1 MTRHRFLRRLVFAM
15 PSACGR
21 CVGVLVAF
29 ALAAGCQPL
38 QQTELRS
45 LAELLPGRYAAPH
58 EGQTVYHKIVAI
70 EAPKL
75 GAQVFYHQISRERFD
90 GAPLQQK
97 IYVLSPGGDAMRALV
112 VSQDAAKYRNLE
124 MHPQLAVK
132 LEADAFLQFPSA
144 CDFVWT
150 REAGGYL
157 GRVEPAQCQYES
169 PAFGG
174 TINPSMTYRLSTA
187 ELAITETLFRAS
199 GEPVFPTS
207 HMVGVRIHPD

>member
-1 MTRHRFLRRLVFAM
+1 MTRHRFLRRLVFAT
-15 PSACGR
+15 PSARGR
-21 CVGVLVAF
+21 CLGVLVAF
-29 ALAAGCQPL
+29 AFAAGCQPL
-38 QQTELRS
+38 PPTELPS

-70 EAPKL
+70 EAPQL
-75 GAQVFYHQISRERFD
+75 GERVLYHQISREGFD

-112 VSQDAAKYRNLE
+112 VSEDGAKYQNLE
-124 MHPQLAVK
+124 MKLQLSAN
-132 LEADAFLQFPSA
+132 LEAATFLQFPSA

-150 REAGGYL
+150 VEKDGYL
-157 GRVEPAQCQYES
+157 GRVEPEQCQYTS

-174 TINPSMTYRLSTA
+174 TINPSMTYRLSTT
-187 ELAITETLFRAS
+187 EFAITETLFRAN

-207 HMVGVRIHPD
+207 QMVGVRTHPD